1 MNTENVRRRV
11 VDPTLLRG
19 ISQTQT
25 QTQRKKFKKI
35 RIGRSKREIPIALN
49 RERWIPSRSVSSSSS
64 SSPSRSPSPSLFS
77 SDVSELALSSLHHSL
92 LSSDVSALL
101 ALLPSAIAPSA
112 CRRSSLRI
120 DYAVSRSVPTLS
132 TSIASAPGSSRT
144 TPVLSAALLSVTLRK
159 QRVLQLM

>member
-19 ISQTQT
+19 IS

-64 SSPSRSPSPSLFS
+64 SSPSRSPPPS
-77 SDVSELALSSLHHSL
+77 LSSLHR
-92 LSSDVSALL
+92 
-101 ALLPSAIAPSA
+101 SAIAPSA

-120 DYAVSRSVPTLS
+120 DYAISRSVPTLS
-132 TSIASAPGSSRT
+132 TSIASAPGSPRT
-144 TPVLSAALLSVTLRK
+144 RPVLSAALLSITRRRRLRK
-159 QRVLQLM
+159 QRVLQRMYRSRRFQELAQGSLSWYIFPCSVL